1 MHALVFDKGAKRVG
15 FGSQAERDTA
25 LALIA
30 PEGRENAKLLAEKKK
45 KQDIIKQNRDAFNIE
60 TYDASDLHSGAKRDA

>member
-15 FGSQAERDTA
+15 FGSQAERDTG

-30 PEGRENAKLLAEKKK
+30 PDERESAKLLAEKQK
-45 KQDIIKQNRDAFNIE
+45 KQELIKRNRDAFHIE
-60 TYDASDLHSGAKRDA
+60 TYDASDMYSGTKRDA